1 MNRPDYED
9 RPRFFRRLLHLGI
22 RSINSS
28 MTHSSIQREEL
39 YRKFSIGL
47 FLLLSLIG
55 VFTVGDYGMTWDEH
69 FRFEGGDAKL
79 EYYQSLLSGEEAAVP
94 GGSYPG
100 LFDLPLALAHEL
112 FPEWGTRSQK
122 GHAYSLLF
130 GLAGLLAVWRMTAL
144 AGGERAGFWAL
155 LLLATMPRYYG
166 HMFFNPKDIPLAATY
181 ALGLW
186 ALLAFF
192 ARLPAVG
199 WRHVVWIGLAAGL
212 AMSARIAG
220 FLILCYFGLF
230 ALLYVLGRYGV
241 EWRQGGNLSELPWL
255 RDLKFW
261 GLRGLCAGLIAA
273 GILFVFW
280 PTLHQNPF
288 QGAASSLETVQAYG
302 WDGMVLM
309 GGRFWPAQD
318 LPFYYIPYW
327 LLRTVPDL
335 ILLLLFSGV
344 VMGLLA
350 VRQRLRQK
358 AGDALLEAFSRPVS
372 ILIFATFFPLAYIL
386 WKAPTLYDGLRHVLF
401 LLPPMAALAAL
412 SLEWILRRVEA
423 KGARLIAIVVPCGAL
438 AAVALVVVNMI
449 TLHPY
454 QYVYFN
460 QLSGGLPAAY
470 NRDETDYWGLSHKE
484 AAEWLNEYVEQ
495 LDPDGEQVYQV
506 HLRYSRWMLKEHLN
520 PARFEL
526 TPERAGADF
535 FVSIT
540 RFNLHASY
548 PDAEALHV
556 VERRGVPLCF
566 VFKMPGG
573 GE

>member
-1 MNRPDYED
+1 MA
-9 RPRFFRRLLHLGI
+9 
-22 RSINSS
+22 
-28 MTHSSIQREEL
+28 HSKLANQGF
-39 YRKFSIGL
+39 YRKLSISL
-47 FLLLSLIG
+47 FLLLSL
-55 VFTVGDYGMTWDEH
+55 VGAFVVNDYGMTWDEN
-69 FRFEGGDAKL
+69 FRFQGGDAKL
-79 EYYQSLLSGEEAAVP
+79 EYYQSLFSGDPAPPP

-100 LFDLPLALAHEL
+100 LFDLPLAWAHEA

-122 GHAYSLLF
+122 GHGYSLLF

-144 AGGERAGFWAL
+144 AGGGRAGFWAL

-192 ARLPAVG
+192 SRLPAVG
-199 WRHVVWIGLAAGL
+199 WRHVAWIGVAAGL
-212 AMSARIAG
+212 AMSTRIAG
-220 FLILCYFGLF
+220 FLILCYFGSF
-230 ALLYVLGRYGV
+230 ALLCVLVRYAA
-241 EWRQGGNLSELPWL
+241 ELRQGGDLRKLPWL
-255 RDLKFW
+255 QDLRFW
-261 GLRGLCAGLIAA
+261 GLRGLCAGAIAF

-344 VMGLLA
+344 IMGLLA
-350 VRQRLRQK
+350 MRQK
-358 AGDALLEAFSRPVS
+358 LREKDGGALLEAFSRPVS
-372 ILIFATFFPLAYIL
+372 VLVFATFFPLAYII
-386 WKAPTLYDGLRHVLF
+386 WKNPTLYDGLRHVLF

-412 SLEWILRRVEA
+412 SLERILRWIEA
-423 KGARLIAIVVPCGAL
+423 KGSRLIAIVVPCGAS
-438 AAVALVVVNMI
+438 AAVALVVINMI

-484 AAEWLNEYVEQ
+484 AAEWLNDYVEQ
-495 LDPDGEQVYQV
+495 IDPAGEQRYKV

-520 PARFEL
+520 EQRFEL
-526 TPERAGADF
+526 TPERTGADF

-540 RFNLHASY
+540 RFNLYASY
-548 PDAEALHV
+548 PDAEVLHV
-556 VERRGVPLCF
+556 VERQGVPLCF
-566 VFKMPGG
+566 VFELPPTQI
-573 GE
+573 EL